1 MVGIGDVA
9 KRAGVS
15 IATVSRVLNED
26 PTLSV
31 TDETKRKIA
40 ESVNFYHY
48 VKKSPV
54 AKNLTNIA
62 LITTVSEVDELED
75 PYFRTIR
82 RGIQVEAEQ
91 SKVNLKKI
99 IRLSE
104 TPLEQ
109 DDLLKCQG
117 VLIIGQVLSS
127 VIEEVSA
134 INSNVVVIDDP
145 SIEA

>member
-1 MVGIGDVA
+1 MVGIRDVA

-40 ESVNFYHY
+40 ESVNFIIMS
-48 VKKSPV
+48 KSPLQ
-54 AKNLTNIA
+54 KNLTNIA

-134 INSNVVVIDDP
+134 INSNVVVIDDLVLKLK
-145 SIEA
+145 

>member
-1 MVGIGDVA
+1 MVGIRDVA

-48 VKKSPV
+48 VKKSRC
-54 AKNLTNIA
+54 KNLTNIA

-82 RGIQVEAEQ
+82 RGFK
-91 SKVNLKKI
+91 SKQNKAK
-99 IRLSE
+99 
-104 TPLEQ
+104 
-109 DDLLKCQG
+109 
-117 VLIIGQVLSS
+117 
-127 VIEEVSA
+127 
-134 INSNVVVIDDP
+134 
-145 SIEA
+145 SI

>member
-1 MVGIGDVA
+1 MVGIRDVA

-62 LITTVSEVDELED
+62 LITTVSEVDEL
-75 PYFRTIR
+75 
-82 RGIQVEAEQ
+82 
-91 SKVNLKKI
+91 
-99 IRLSE
+99 
-104 TPLEQ
+104 
-109 DDLLKCQG
+109 
-117 VLIIGQVLSS
+117 
-127 VIEEVSA
+127 
-134 INSNVVVIDDP
+134 
-145 SIEA
+145 

>member
-1 MVGIGDVA
+1 M
-9 KRAGVS
+9 KP
-15 IATVSRVLNED
+15 NERLQNRLI
-26 PTLSV
+26 LSLCQ
-31 TDETKRKIA
+31 
-40 ESVNFYHY
+40 
-48 VKKSPV
+48 KSCC
-54 AKNLTNIA
+54 KNLTNIA

-134 INSNVVVIDDP
+134 INSNVVVIDDG
-145 SIEA
+145 SVAKF

>member
-1 MVGIGDVA
+1 M
-9 KRAGVS
+9 
-15 IATVSRVLNED
+15 
-26 PTLSV
+26 
-31 TDETKRKIA
+31 
-40 ESVNFYHY
+40 
-48 VKKSPV
+48 
-54 AKNLTNIA
+54 
-62 LITTVSEVDELED
+62 ED

-145 SIEA
+145 SIEAEVDAVYTDLTKATNQHLDRLYKRTPKHCVYRRRTCSFR